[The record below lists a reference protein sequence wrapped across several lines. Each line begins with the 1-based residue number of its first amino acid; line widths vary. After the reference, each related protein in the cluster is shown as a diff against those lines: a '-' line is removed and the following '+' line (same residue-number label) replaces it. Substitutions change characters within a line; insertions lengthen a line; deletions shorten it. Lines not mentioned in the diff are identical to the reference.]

1 MFMVF
6 LKFKIRDRMFM
17 VSLCCLIYEE
27 QINGLHE
34 SIKQSKG
41 RRRRGERPILSVLA
55 PKKREESNYTTIL
68 T

>member
-1 MFMVF
+1 
-6 LKFKIRDRMFM
+6 M

-27 QINGLHE
+27 QRNGLHE

-41 RRRRGERPILSVLA
+41 RRRRGKRPILSVLA